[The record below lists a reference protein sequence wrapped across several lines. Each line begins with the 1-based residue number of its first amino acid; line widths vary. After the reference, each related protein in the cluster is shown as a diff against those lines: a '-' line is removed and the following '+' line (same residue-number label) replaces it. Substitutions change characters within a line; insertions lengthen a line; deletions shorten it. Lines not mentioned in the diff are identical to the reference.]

1 MERAAIDGG
10 ADSKLNLDLQAEV
23 GQPEHHQIGNSIARA
38 GGGRAEA
45 LAQTR
50 ADSQI
55 DNEAELRKYVL
66 LSGRDL
72 GVEHQNVQE
81 NEQNLANYAVWLEE
95 KKRKANQLAARAEID
110 YANIAAHR
118 NCKIHENEP
127 IKYFCRDDKVGLCAE
142 CIVHHAK
149 HDFIFADEDAAKEVK
164 GNLDFL
170 FKSVDDHH

>member
-1 MERAAIDGG
+1 M
-10 ADSKLNLDLQAEV
+10 
-23 GQPEHHQIGNSIARA
+23 
-38 GGGRAEA
+38 
-45 LAQTR
+45 
-50 ADSQI
+50 
-55 DNEAELRKYVL
+55 
-66 LSGRDL
+66 
-72 GVEHQNVQE
+72 QE

-95 KKRKANQLAARAEID
+95 KKRRANQLAVRAEID
-110 YANIAAHR
+110 YANITAHR

-170 FKSVDDHH
+170 FKSVDDHHQKYSELHRNLESSREDLEKFREMDFLENISRGVGWRRRLIGSRSGGRKEIVWKKSGGGEFGLSGEL